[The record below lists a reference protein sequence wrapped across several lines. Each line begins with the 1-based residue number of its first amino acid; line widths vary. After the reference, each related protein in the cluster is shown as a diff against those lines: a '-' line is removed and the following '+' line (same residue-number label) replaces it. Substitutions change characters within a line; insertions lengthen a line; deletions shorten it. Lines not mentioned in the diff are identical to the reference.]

1 MALHGGQGKCCMA
14 ILCKRKDCSHLN
26 SLRRWYVNTVLYIK
40 KKKER
45 DKVGGRKR
53 DGEEGHVGKKKRVGE
68 KKGNGSK
75 GGGRGKGK

>member
-26 SLRRWYVNTVLYIK
+26 SLRRWYVNTVLYK
-40 KKKER
+40 KNRER

-53 DGEEGHVGKKKRVGE
+53 DGEEGHVGKKKRGGE